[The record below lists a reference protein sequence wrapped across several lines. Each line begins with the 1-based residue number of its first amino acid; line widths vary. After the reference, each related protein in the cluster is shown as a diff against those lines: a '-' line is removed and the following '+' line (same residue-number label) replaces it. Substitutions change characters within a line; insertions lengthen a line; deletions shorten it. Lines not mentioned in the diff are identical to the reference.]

1 MSHMSALVGEIELRG
16 ENGFELSLR
25 GYHRAQVDRYIATVQ
40 MRLTTV
46 ETELAS
52 ARYREQQ
59 LAGKVERLNTELRQ
73 CTCGEESSKA
83 VGGRIH
89 QMIDLAEQEAADL
102 RRQAAEELEAARA
115 AGEAMLADARKHAED
130 AIRDFQTALAQ
141 RRSEEA
147 RAEQARRLQWDTR
160 RQRQREA
167 AENLLATTRSIGADS
182 LQTTKRLLAAL
193 AEQHEKLT
201 AEVETA
207 EKEMAD
213 LPNA

>member
-1 MSHMSALVGEIELRG
+1 MSALVGEIELRG

-25 GYHRAQVDRYIATVQ
+25 GYHRAQVDRYVATLQ

-73 CTCGEESSKA
+73 CTCGDESSKA
-83 VGGRIH
+83 VGGRIQ
-89 QMIDLAEQEAADL
+89 QMIELAEQEADAL
-102 RRQAAEELEAARA
+102 RKQAAEELDGARIAA
-115 AGEAMLADARKHAED
+115 EAMLADARKHAED

-147 RAEQARRLQWDTR
+147 RAEQSRRVQWDTR

-167 AENLLATTRSIGADS
+167 AENLLATTRSIGTEG
-182 LQTTKRLLAAL
+182 LQTARRLLDAL
-193 AEQHEKLT
+193 SAHPPMVPAVVATGVLF
-201 AEVETA
+201 V
-207 EKEMAD
+207 
-213 LPNA
+213 PNAPMA